1 VVCRTPEVLLFP
13 DLSVLWVIFFV
24 LLLTILLDRLLFR
37 PLQRVMHE
45 RAEATRS
52 ARELAERSASEA
64 RAAALE
70 FERKTAAARAE
81 VYRQMDDMRKTA
93 LAERTEILTQTRA
106 QAEADIAAATSRLQ
120 AETEEARR
128 RLAADAEALGGA
140 AAERILGRRAS

>member
-1 VVCRTPEVLLFP
+1 MCRAPEVLLFP

-24 LLLTILLDRLLFR
+24 LVLTILLDRLLFR

-93 LAERTEILTQTRA
+93 LAERTDILTQTRA
-106 QAEADIAAATSRLQ
+106 QAEADIEADTAQLQ

-128 RLAADAEALGGA
+128 RLAADAETLGGA